1 MNKFDLI
8 KLINEKPYIKNNL
21 RKNEYGIILD
31 KVNEDYN
38 ILFFNSENIG
48 EYIIINVQQQDIV
61 LEDEKLPQSIVNELI
76 NKLKKKKKNAKENLT
91 QTTIKQYSTVELLV
105 ENKKYNKFGI
115 HKGDIGCVVDNKAI
129 QNYIEVDF
137 SKINSDGK
145 YVGDSISVKISD
157 LKILD

>member
-76 NKLKKKKKNAKENLT
+76 NNLDKIKKKCKR
-91 QTTIKQYSTVELLV
+91 
-105 ENKKYNKFGI
+105 KF
-115 HKGDIGCVVDNKAI
+115 NSN
-129 QNYIEVDF
+129 NY
-137 SKINSDGK
+137 
-145 YVGDSISVKISD
+145 
-157 LKILD
+157 

>member
-76 NKLKKKKKNAKENLT
+76 NNLDKIKKNAKENLT
-91 QTTIKQYSTVELLV
+91 QTTIKQYSTVEL
-105 ENKKYNKFGI
+105 
-115 HKGDIGCVVDNKAI
+115 
-129 QNYIEVDF
+129 
-137 SKINSDGK
+137 
-145 YVGDSISVKISD
+145 
-157 LKILD
+157 

>member
-76 NKLKKKKKNAKENLT
+76 NNLDKIKKMQKK
-91 QTTIKQYSTVELLV
+91 I
-105 ENKKYNKFGI
+105 
-115 HKGDIGCVVDNKAI
+115 
-129 QNYIEVDF
+129 
-137 SKINSDGK
+137 
-145 YVGDSISVKISD
+145 
-157 LKILD
+157 

>member
-76 NKLKKKKKNAKENLT
+76 NNLDKIKKNAKENLT

-105 ENKKYNKFGI
+105 ENKKYNKYGI
-115 HKGDIGCVVDNKAI
+115 NKGDIGCVVDNKAI

>member
-76 NKLKKKKKNAKENLT
+76 NNLDKIKKLLNNT
-91 QTTIKQYSTVELLV
+91 QLL
-105 ENKKYNKFGI
+105 NF
-115 HKGDIGCVVDNKAI
+115 
-129 QNYIEVDF
+129 
-137 SKINSDGK
+137 
-145 YVGDSISVKISD
+145 
-157 LKILD
+157 